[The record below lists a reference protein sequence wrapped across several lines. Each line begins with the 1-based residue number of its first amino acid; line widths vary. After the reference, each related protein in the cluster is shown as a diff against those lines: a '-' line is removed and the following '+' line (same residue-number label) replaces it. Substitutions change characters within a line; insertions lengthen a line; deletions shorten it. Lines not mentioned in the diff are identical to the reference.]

1 MRTTPEPT
9 LGSPKWPLKS
19 ARIASTAWLKGLRA
33 YLITLSIS
41 WQGCGP
47 FETGGP
53 GYEIELTGGAN
64 RLTVDTR

>member
-1 MRTTPEPT
+1 VAVEECPDRLDGVAQGVE
-9 LGSPKWPLKS
+9 G
-19 ARIASTAWLKGLRA
+19 